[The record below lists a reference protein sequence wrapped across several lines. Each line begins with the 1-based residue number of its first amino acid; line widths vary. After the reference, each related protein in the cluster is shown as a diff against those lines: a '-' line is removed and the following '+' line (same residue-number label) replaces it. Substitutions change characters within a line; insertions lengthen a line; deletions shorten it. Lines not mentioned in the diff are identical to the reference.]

1 MRHYGYNLVRSY
13 LLKFL
18 FYAQR
23 KLFGYMWDIQGIYN
37 YLNSSSTERVRIKN
51 TKSNLHS
58 IYFCFDLEGFN
69 QGYNKRKVI
78 LEVYA
83 SFVLQCTVSYGR

>member
-58 IYFCFDLEGFN
+58 IYFSLTWKDLT
-69 QGYNKRKVI
+69 KVI
-78 LEVYA
+78 IKGKL
-83 SFVLQCTVSYGR
+83 F